1 MNGSAGHDDRC
12 GGTIVGF
19 GSCGLSQR
27 IAMTDLIVQELSP
40 FYAPEVVMS
49 TEVSPKQEEFSGG
62 SLAADHPNLM
72 AMIWIVVA
80 WIVGSLVFEVTAT
93 GAEFP
98 IGF

>member
-1 MNGSAGHDDRC
+1 
-12 GGTIVGF
+12 
-19 GSCGLSQR
+19 
-27 IAMTDLIVQELSP
+27 
-40 FYAPEVVMS
+40 MS